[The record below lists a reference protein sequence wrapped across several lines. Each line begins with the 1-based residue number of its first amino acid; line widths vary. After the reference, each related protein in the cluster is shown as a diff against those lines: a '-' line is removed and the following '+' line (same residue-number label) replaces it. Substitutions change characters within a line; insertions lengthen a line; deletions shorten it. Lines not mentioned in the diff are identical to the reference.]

1 MYYNITKKQHE
12 GSILFFDY
20 NNINGYK
27 VTPKNKVNDGIEV
40 SEMVIVKPDFIKKL
54 LKRKV
59 RVMLETLDDES
70 DSDDTRKALDHVA
83 RYRKLINE
91 KYCKFLDSKY
101 ISLLNQKIDILERE
115 FKTNLT
121 IQYQKE
127 TINEEFELQKQYEM
141 QDEIEEKENRRR
153 R

>member
-1 MYYNITKKQHE
+1 MYYNITKKQYK
-12 GSILFFDY
+12 GDILSFDC
-20 NNINGYK
+20 NNISGYK
-27 VTPKNKVNDGIEV
+27 VAPKNKVNDGIEV
-40 SEMVIVKPDFIKKL
+40 SKIVIVKPDFIKKI

-121 IQYQKE
+121 IKKE
-127 TINEEFELQKQYEM
+127 DLKEEIELKRQYEM
-141 QDEIEEKENRRR
+141 QDEIEKENRRR